1 MEMQLQELIEKIKQD
16 GVKTAE
22 AEAEAILKS
31 ANQKAEK
38 IIADAKVKAEKLV
51 LNAKQQNERTV
62 KSGEDAI
69 RQAGRNLLI
78 SFRESVTKE
87 LGVILNNGVLEAYSP
102 KNLTDLI
109 IKVVEAWSKNTEA
122 SDISIILNSNDL
134 KEVEGTLL
142 SALKEKMLQGVTLK
156 ANDNFDG
163 GFRIAVNQGQA
174 YYDFS
179 AEAVTDM
186 LSAYLSP
193 KVSALLKEAETV

>member
-31 ANQKAEK
+31 ANEKAEK
-38 IIADAKVKAEKLV
+38 IIADAKAEAEKLV

-87 LGVILNNGVLEAYSP
+87 LEAILNNGVLDAYSP

-109 IKVVEAWSKNTEA
+109 IKVVETWSKNTEA

-134 KEVEGTLL
+134 KEVENTLL

-156 ANDNFDG
+156 TNDNFDG